1 MIFVI
6 VGGVVEFDFS
16 RILKTLDEIVGENII
31 DSNDIVAQ
39 IGHSKYVPTN
49 YRNFRFVDGDEFQKY
64 IDDSDLIITH
74 GGVGTLIS
82 AMKKHKKIISFPR
95 LAKYNEHLDDHQLE
109 FTTILKNDG
118 YIKMATDKMELIKVL
133 DEVKNFE
140 PKEFVSDNSYMSEII
155 VDFIEKI

>member
-16 RILKTLDEIVGENII
+16 RILKILDEIVGENII
-31 DSNDIVAQ
+31 NSNEIVAQ

-49 YRNFRFVDGDEFQKY
+49 YKNFRFVDGDEFQKY
-64 IDDSDLIITH
+64 IDGSDLIITH

-133 DEVKNFE
+133 NEIKNFE
-140 PKEFVSDNSYMSEII
+140 PKEFVSDNLYMSRII

>member
-16 RILKTLDEIVGENII
+16 RILKILDEIVEENII
-31 DSNDIVAQ
+31 NSSEIVAQ
-39 IGHSKYVPTN
+39 IGHSKYVPMN

-64 IDDSDLIITH
+64 IDDSKLIITH

-82 AMKKHKKIISFPR
+82 AMKKNKKIISFPR

-109 FTTILKNDG
+109 LTTILKNDG
-118 YIKMATDKMELIKVL
+118 YIKMATDKKELIKVL
-133 DEVKNFE
+133 NEIKNFE
-140 PKEFVSDNSYMSEII
+140 PKEFISDNSYMSKII
-155 VDFIEKI
+155 IDFIEKI

>member
-133 DEVKNFE
+133 NEVKNFE